1 MVGQMFHVKHWL
13 WRCSCAGRR
22 VCCPAGRAARSARG
36 RRPARSPSA
45 PRASL
50 GASSRSPARP
60 RHRPRAPQPGPP
72 VTPAPSTPV
81 APGVLARPGPATA
94 HGHRGQ
100 ALRSLWRPP
109 HRWHLVCWPA
119 LAPPPPTG
127 TATVPATEC
136 KKSAALRVCGL
147 AWNSGGAGIR
157 SVAVGLHQAL
167 GVGELVELIDVSLGN
182 HDVDGREHE

>member
-1 MVGQMFHVKHWL
+1 MPLSWPYGVTRPVVGQMFHVKHWL
-13 WRCSCAGRR
+13 WRCSCSGRR

-72 VTPAPSTPV
+72 VTPAPSTPA
-81 APGVLARPGPATA
+81 APGVLACGPATA

-119 LAPPPPTG
+119 LAPQPPTG
-127 TATVPATEC
+127 TATVPATVC
-136 KKSAALRVCGL
+136 KKSAAPAGLRTCVELRRCRNSL
-147 AWNSGGAGIR
+147 SGGRPSPGAWR
-157 SVAVGLHQAL
+157 RRA
-167 GVGELVELIDVSLGN
+167 
-182 HDVDGREHE
+182 R